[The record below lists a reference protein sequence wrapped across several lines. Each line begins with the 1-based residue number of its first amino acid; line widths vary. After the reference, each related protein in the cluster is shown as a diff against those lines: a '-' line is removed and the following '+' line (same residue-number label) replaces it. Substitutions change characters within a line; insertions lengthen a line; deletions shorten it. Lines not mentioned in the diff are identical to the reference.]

1 MSAVRPLWPDF
12 AAAAPSATP
21 IAGSERADLVVIGAG
36 ILGLTTALHAARQ
49 GLTVRVIEARGLGE
63 GASGLNGGQVIPGLK
78 QDPEELRAKFGDR
91 TASFAASTADAVFD
105 LIAAEKL
112 VVAHTRTGWIQ
123 AAHTATALEAAR
135 VRVSQWQARGADVA
149 FLDEATIA
157 AATGARG
164 YLGGWIDRRA
174 GMIDPFAFTLGL
186 ARAATASGARIATGV
201 RVTSLE
207 RDAGLWRVS
216 TTAGSVNGA
225 RVLVAANAYADGL
238 VPGLA
243 RSIVWLHSLQIATER
258 LPADLADS
266 ILPEGQPVSDSRRI
280 VIYYRKSPDGRLVLG
295 GRGPMR
301 EPSRESDWA
310 HLHRALLRLY
320 PALASL
326 KVERRW
332 FGRVAMT
339 TDHLPHVHEPE
350 PGLLAVAGCNGRG
363 IGLMAALGR
372 YVADWAVSGDRY
384 ALPLPVTPIR
394 PIPFHRFRRIGV
406 ASAIAWYRM
415 RDATER

>member
-1 MSAVRPLWPDF
+1 MSAVSPLWPDLG
-12 AAAAPSATP
+12 ATTPVVTP
-21 IAGSERADLVVIGAG
+21 ISEREHVDLVIVGAG

-49 GLTVRVIEARGLGE
+49 GLAVRVIEARGLGE

-78 QDPEELRAKFGDR
+78 QDPEELRKRFGDK
-91 TASFAASTADAVFD
+91 AAAFAASTADAVFD

-112 VVAHTRTGWIQ
+112 DVAHARNGWIQ

-135 VRVSQWQARGADVA
+135 ARVAQWQARGADVA
-149 FLDEATIA
+149 FLDEAAIA
-157 AATGARG
+157 ATTGARG

-186 ARAATASGARIATGV
+186 ARTATASGARIATGV
-201 RVTSLE
+201 RATSLNQ
-207 RDAGLWRVS
+207 DAGGWRVE
-216 TTAGSVNGA
+216 TTAGSVTA
-225 RVLVAANAYADGL
+225 RRVLVATNAYADGL
-238 VPGLA
+238 VPWLA
-243 RSIVWLHSLQIATER
+243 RSIVWLHSLQIATEK
-258 LPADLADS
+258 LPADLADTV
-266 ILPEGQPVSDSRRI
+266 LPGGQPVSDSRRI

-295 GRGPMR
+295 GRGPMT
-301 EPSRESDWA
+301 EPSREADWS

-339 TDHLPHVHEPE
+339 PDHLPHVHEPE
-350 PGLLAVAGCNGRG
+350 PGLLAVAGCNSRG

-372 YVADWAVSGDRY
+372 YVADWAVSGDRD

>member
-1 MSAVRPLWPDF
+1 MSAVRPLWPDLG
-12 AAAAPSATP
+12 AVPPSVTP
-21 IAGSERADLVVIGAG
+21 IADGERADLLVVGAG

-49 GLTVRVIEARGLGE
+49 GLAVRVIEAKGLGE

-78 QDPEELRAKFGDR
+78 QDPEELRARFGDR

-112 VVAHTRTGWIQ
+112 DVAHKRTGWIQ
-123 AAHTATALEAAR
+123 AAHTDTALATARSR
-135 VRVSQWQARGADVA
+135 VAQWQARGADVA
-149 FLDEATIA
+149 FLDERAIA

-186 ARAATASGARIATGV
+186 ARAATASGAKIATGV
-201 RVTSLE
+201 RATSLE
-207 RDAGLWRVS
+207 RDAGLWRVR
-216 TTAGSVNGA
+216 TTAGSVTAG

-238 VPGLA
+238 VPGLQ
-243 RSIVWLHSLQIATER
+243 RSFVWLHSLQIATER
-258 LPADLADS
+258 LPADMAETV
-266 ILPEGQPVSDSRRI
+266 LPGGHPVSDSRRI

-301 EPSRESDWA
+301 EPSSKADWS

-326 KVERRW
+326 KIERRW

-339 TDHLPHVHEPE
+339 PDHLPHVHEAE

-363 IGLMAALGR
+363 VGLMAALGR
-372 YVADWAVSGDRY
+372 YIADWAGSGDRD

-406 ASAIAWYRM
+406 ASTIAWYRLL
-415 RDATER
+415 DATER